1 MFGSRPDVRHIR
13 AFGSL
18 TYCHTPREKRKK
30 LSMNCRVG
38 FLIGYHE
45 NIVGCHVYFPTEHM
59 KGYVSDVK
67 INEAVKYKDRFDSG
81 YTAKVRRWLQTLS
94 EYAEEGAFND
104 SISEESEVSHL
115 TDIIA
120 SMDCNSSTIQ
130 METAESETST
140 PTLVISRLEPE

>member
-1 MFGSRPDVRHIR
+1 
-13 AFGSL
+13 
-18 TYCHTPREKRKK
+18 
-30 LSMNCRVG
+30 
-38 FLIGYHE
+38 
-45 NIVGCHVYFPTEHM
+45 M

-67 INEAVKYKDRFDSG
+67 INEAIKYKDRFDRG
-81 YTAKVRRWLQTLS
+81 YTSKVRRWLQTLS

-104 SISEESEVSHL
+104 SSSEESEVSHL

-140 PTLVISRLEPE
+140 PTLPTLGISRLEPE